1 MNQHQQM
8 DGTVPVTNAILPT
21 ILASSATT
29 CVAAAAGAVV
39 VVTAAGVGVGV
50 GVGVWV
56 AVVAVDI
63 LKYSTTNVAHV
74 LLWWVT

>member
-39 VVTAAGVGVGV
+39 VATAAGV